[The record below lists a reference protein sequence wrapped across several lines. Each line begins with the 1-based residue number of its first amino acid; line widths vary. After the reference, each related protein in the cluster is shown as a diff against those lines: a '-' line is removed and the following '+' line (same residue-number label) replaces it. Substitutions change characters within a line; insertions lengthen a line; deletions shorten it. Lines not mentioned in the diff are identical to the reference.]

1 MLLEQELLALGIER
15 AQAEKMAA
23 YGARLEEVNQSFN
36 LTRITS
42 PKEMAQKHFY
52 DSLAPVRGFATW
64 PARAGYWHRRR
75 VSRRTAGHRRA

>member
-52 DSLAPVRGFATW
+52 DSLAPVRLGVLQ
-64 PARAGYWHRRR
+64 PGQR
-75 VSRRTAGHRRA
+75 VA